1 MLTLQILENKEL
13 AAKTRRQTLTKES
26 EMKLHKS
33 ILLSIV
39 AIVLTVGMANAQV
52 KQLISEEQLTDLLGR
67 IDTSTATFAKTA
79 DKAMDKAGFDG
90 SAREDDLNNI
100 LKRLKTA
107 TEALKTDHTAANAK
121 ANFETVL
128 HYGVAIE
135 NFLVRNPLDGVE
147 SDWTALRSDLG
158 ELAKGFN
165 ITWEQGHALGA
176 RVGEAD
182 IKNLLQHLE
191 DMADKYKLTLDAA
204 LDKSPLNNTKSEDE
218 INGINADFRASTR
231 HLEDERNNPEGAAAA
246 AKDVLVKAKRID
258 DFLRKHNSKLTPE
271 VQSSW
276 VAVRTDLERLA
287 RLYELK
293 AQW

>member
-1 MLTLQILENKEL
+1 
-13 AAKTRRQTLTKES
+13 
-26 EMKLHKS
+26 MKLHKYVTL
-33 ILLSIV
+33 IMV
-39 AIVLTVGMANAQV
+39 AIALTVATSNAQV
-52 KQLISEEQLTDLLGR
+52 KQNISDQQLTDLLSR
-67 IDTSTATFAKTA
+67 IDTSTDSFAKAA
-79 DKAMDKAGFDG
+79 DKAMDKSGFNK
-90 SAREDDLNNI
+90 SSREDDLNNI
-100 LKRLKTA
+100 LKKFRGT
-107 TEALKTDHTAANAK
+107 TEALKNDHSGPNTKSNLS
-121 ANFETVL
+121 TVL
-128 HYGVAIE
+128 HYGVSIE
-135 NFLVRNPLDGVE
+135 NFLKRNPLDGVQE
-147 SDWTALRSDLG
+147 EWTTLRSDLG
-158 ELAKGFN
+158 ELATGFN
-165 ITWEQGHALGA
+165 ITWDQGHAIGA
-176 RVGEAD
+176 PVGEAD
-182 IKNLLQHLE
+182 IKNLLQHIE

-204 LDKSPLNNTKSEDE
+204 LDKSALNNTKSEDE

>member
-1 MLTLQILENKEL
+1 
-13 AAKTRRQTLTKES
+13 
-26 EMKLHKS
+26 MKLHRS
-33 ILLSIV
+33 ILLSIA
-39 AIVLTVGMANAQV
+39 AIVLTVGVSNAQV
-52 KQLISEEQLTDLLGR
+52 KQLISEEQLTDLLAR
-67 IDTSTATFAKTA
+67 IDTSTDNFAKTA

-128 HYGVAIE
+128 HYGVGIE
-135 NFLVRNPLDGVE
+135 NFLRRNPLDGVE
-147 SDWTALRSDLG
+147 AEWTALRSDLG

-182 IKNLLQHLE
+182 IKNLLQHIE
-191 DMADKYKLTLDAA
+191 DMADKYKLSLDAA
-204 LDKSPLNNTKSEDE
+204 MDNSPLNNTKTEDE

-231 HLEDERNNPEGAAAA
+231 HLENERNNPEGAAAA

-258 DFLRKHNSKLTPE
+258 GFLRKHEAKLTPD
-271 VQSSW
+271 VKSSW
-276 VAVRTDLERLA
+276 IAVRTDLERLA
-287 RLYELK
+287 RLYELR

>member
-1 MLTLQILENKEL
+1 
-13 AAKTRRQTLTKES
+13 
-26 EMKLHKS
+26 MKLHKS

-39 AIVLTVGMANAQV
+39 AIVLTVGVANAQV

-204 LDKSPLNNTKSEDE
+204 LDKSALNNTKSEDE

-258 DFLRKHNSKLTPE
+258 DFLKKHNSKLTPE